1 MGSLSGK
8 VALVTGASRGIGAA
22 IAASLAR
29 EGCRVALAARSQ
41 RELEALAGRLGNGA
55 FARVLDVGD
64 SAAVDRVVDDVAAT
78 AGRLDVLVNGAG
90 LSERSTVSMGT
101 DEWWERVLR
110 VNLTGSFF
118 ASRAALRHLR
128 EGGRVINIA
137 SVLGTFGV
145 ADSAAY
151 VSAKHGLIGL
161 TRALAAEV
169 AARGIAVNAICP
181 GWVDTEMA
189 ESGFATIAAAMR
201 TTSAEARSFALGK
214 VPQGRILQPEEIAE
228 LVVFLCGSEARGIH
242 GQAIRIDGG
251 ATAW

>member
-1 MGSLSGK
+1 MGLLNGK

-29 EGCRVALAARSQ
+29 EGCRVALAARTQSAID
-41 RELEALAGRLGNGA
+41 ELAARLGNGA
-55 FARVLDVGD
+55 LARVLDVAD
-64 SAAVDRVVDDVAAT
+64 SAAVDRVVDEVARV
-78 AGRLDVLVNGAG
+78 AGRLDILVNAAG
-90 LSERSTVSMGT
+90 LAERDTVSKGS
-101 DEWWERVLR
+101 DEWWERGLR
-110 VNLTGSFF
+110 VNLSGSFY

-151 VSAKHGLIGL
+151 VSAKHGLVGL

-189 ESGFATIAAAMR
+189 ESGFATIAAAMGTGSAQAR
-201 TTSAEARSFALGK
+201 TFALGK